1 METPNSINTWARAT
15 FGSVTAYEAAVRANV
30 ELAELLSAVNN
41 KASTELVAGEC
52 ADVYIVVCQV
62 PEILG
67 KDLKSLTADLL
78 PPGPPGLHSFQD
90 AENITVAINVDMAFL
105 LESLKLDPT
114 GVTDRAVEI
123 HLVHLIRELERL
135 ALFFGVDLFEEVNKK
150 MQVNRQREW
159 AKTDGG
165 RFQHA

>member
-1 METPNSINTWARAT
+1 METPNSINTWARET
-15 FGSVTAYEAAVRANV
+15 FGTVTAYEAAVRANV

-41 KASTELVAGEC
+41 QASTELVAGEC

-67 KDLKSLTADLL
+67 KDLKSLMDDLL
-78 PPGPPGLHSFQD
+78 PPGPPELHSFQD
-90 AENITVAINVDMAFL
+90 AENITVAININMAFL

-114 GVTDRAVEI
+114 GVRAVEI

-135 ALFFGVDLFEEVNKK
+135 ALFFGVDLSEEVNKK

-159 AKTDGG
+159 EKTDGG